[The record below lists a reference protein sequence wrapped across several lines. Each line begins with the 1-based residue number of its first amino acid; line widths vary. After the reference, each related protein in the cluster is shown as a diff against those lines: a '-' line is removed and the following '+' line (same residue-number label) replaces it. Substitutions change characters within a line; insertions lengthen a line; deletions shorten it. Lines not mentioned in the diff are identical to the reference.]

1 MVISRGKIMSDPAV
15 IYDESR
21 RWSYTD
27 YKNWELK
34 PGERYELINGIAY
47 AMAAPGTQH
56 QLIAAA
62 LYGEFY
68 AFLKGKPCKAIP
80 APFDVR
86 LFYEED
92 GSDDTVVQPDLS
104 VVCDPAK
111 LGMEGCRGAPE
122 LVVEILSPSNSVLEM
137 YRKRDLYFES
147 GVREYWLIDPDRR
160 IVAVYHVTN
169 GKYLLQSFE
178 SADTIQS
185 EVLPGLE
192 ITAGTLFV

>member
-1 MVISRGKIMSDPAV
+1 MSDPALV
-15 IYDESR
+15 YDESR
-21 RWSYTD
+21 RWAYAD

-47 AMAAPGTQH
+47 AMSAPGTQH

-111 LGMEGCRGAPE
+111 LGTEGCRGAPE

-160 IVAVYHVTN
+160 IVAAYHVTK

-178 SADTIQS
+178 SADAI
-185 EVLPGLE
+185 
-192 ITAGTLFV
+192 